1 MLWTMWDRVISS
13 RNSKQGK
20 KCLKIYKFMHSTN
33 ANCIPPPK
41 LLKQRWFWH
50 GQIILSKDVVILKTI
65 GLFLAVNRILVM
77 YVQKEIAII
86 HWYLLPLF
94 IELQEK
100 LWTIHHSVQSLSFD
114 KEWFYREQFDYIHIH
129 HNDFIFISVLVMGM
143 KTQYICLTKSEFIC
157 YDNEYDMNYST
168 CTDDVYTLIQ
178 LTFLQHVFISPG
190 WLPMLFYFSLC
201 IKDLC
206 TL

>member
-1 MLWTMWDRVISS
+1 
-13 RNSKQGK
+13 
-20 KCLKIYKFMHSTN
+20 MHSTN

-65 GLFLAVNRILVM
+65 GLFLGVNRILVM

-86 HWYLLPLF
+86 HWYLLPLL
-94 IELQEK
+94 IGLKEK

-114 KEWFYREQFDYIHIH
+114 KGWFYGEQFDYIHIH

-143 KTQYICLTKSEFIC
+143 KTQYICLRNLNLYAMIMNMIWIIVHVLMMFTRWFNWLFFNMFSYHLAGLQCYFI
-157 YDNEYDMNYST
+157 
-168 CTDDVYTLIQ
+168 
-178 LTFLQHVFISPG
+178 FLYV
-190 WLPMLFYFSLC
+190 
-201 IKDLC
+201 
-206 TL
+206 

>member
-1 MLWTMWDRVISS
+1 MWDRVISS

-65 GLFLAVNRILVM
+65 GLFLGVNRILVM

-114 KEWFYREQFDYIHIH
+114 KEWFYGEQFDYIHIH
-129 HNDFIFISVLVMGM
+129 HNNFIFISVLVMGM
-143 KTQYICLTKSEFIC
+143 KTQYICLYEIWI
-157 YDNEYDMNYST
+157 Y
-168 CTDDVYTLIQ
+168 
-178 LTFLQHVFISPG
+178 
-190 WLPMLFYFSLC
+190 MLW
-201 IKDLC
+201 
-206 TL
+206 